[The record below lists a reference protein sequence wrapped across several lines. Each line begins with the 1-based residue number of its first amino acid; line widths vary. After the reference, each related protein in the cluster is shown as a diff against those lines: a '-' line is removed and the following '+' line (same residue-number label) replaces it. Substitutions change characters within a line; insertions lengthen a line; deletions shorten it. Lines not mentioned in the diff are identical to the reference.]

1 MKDIAAKEKQQ
12 GALPKRWAL
21 IASWFLW
28 YCRNYVA
35 KNFHALRISKTGLP
49 ADPGEGPLVF
59 LLNHPSWWDP
69 ITGILLSKIFTTRVP
84 YCPIDS
90 RGLGKYKFFS
100 WIGLYS
106 VEMGTTKGAI
116 GFFKTT
122 FYILNQ
128 PGTMVWITGQGQ
140 FSDARERP
148 VKIRPGL
155 GHLARKLV
163 GGHVVPVAIEYPFWN
178 ERYPEALV
186 RFGAPIPLG
195 KGKDNTVEEWTG
207 IFESALE
214 QNMNALS
221 LEALARDPALFE
233 THIKG
238 RAGVGGVYDFWRRLK
253 SWARGKPFDAEH
265 GFTNE
270 GPKE

>member
-1 MKDIAAKEKQQ
+1 M
-12 GALPKRWAL
+12 LPKRWDL
-21 IASWFLW
+21 IAFWFLW

-100 WIGLYS
+100 WLGFYS

-122 FYILNQ
+122 SYILNQ
-128 PGTMVWITGQGQ
+128 PGTMVWQAMVRCSELSSLPTE
-140 FSDARERP
+140 ARISNP
-148 VKIRPGL
+148 CI
-155 GHLARKLV
+155 
-163 GGHVVPVAIEYPFWN
+163 
-178 ERYPEALV
+178 
-186 RFGAPIPLG
+186 
-195 KGKDNTVEEWTG
+195 
-207 IFESALE
+207 
-214 QNMNALS
+214 S
-221 LEALARDPALFE
+221 LEALPIQGPGCPWCLCLDGLLRIPSTKMVSPRLMAKNME
-233 THIKG
+233 TNQP
-238 RAGVGGVYDFWRRLK
+238 WRIVIHERYCYK
-253 SWARGKPFDAEH
+253 RKATGCAS
-265 GFTNE
+265 
-270 GPKE
+270 

>member
-1 MKDIAAKEKQQ
+1 MKDVVAKGYHE
-12 GALPKRWAL
+12 GMLPKRWAL
-21 IASWFLW
+21 MAFWFLW
-28 YCRNYVA
+28 YCRNFVA
-35 KNFHALRISKTGLP
+35 KNFHALRISKSGLP
-49 ADPGEGPLVF
+49 MDPGEGPLIF

-69 ITGILLSKIFTTRVP
+69 ITGILLSKIFNTRAC
-84 YCPIDS
+84 YAPIDS
-90 RGLGKYKFFS
+90 RGMGKYKFFS
-100 WIGLYS
+100 WLGFYS
-106 VEMGTTKGAI
+106 VEMGTIKGAI

-122 FYILNQ
+122 SFILNQ
-128 PGTMVWITGQGQ
+128 PSTMVWITAQGK

-155 GHLARKLV
+155 AHLVRKLV

-195 KGKDNTVEEWTG
+195 GGNKTVEEWTG
-207 IFESALE
+207 IFESALQ
-214 QNMNALS
+214 QNMDALS
-221 LEALARDPALFE
+221 LEALTRNPDLFL

-253 SWARGKPFDAEH
+253 SWIRGKPFDAEH

-270 GPKE
+270 GPTE

>member
-1 MKDIAAKEKQQ
+1 MKDFDSTINHPE
-12 GALPKRWAL
+12 ALPRRWNLAT
-21 IASWFLW
+21 SWFLW
-28 YCRNYVA
+28 YCRKYVA

-49 ADPGEGPLVF
+49 TDPGEGPLVF

-69 ITGILLSKIFTTRVP
+69 ITGILLSKIFKGRVP
-84 YCPIDS
+84 YSPIDS
-90 RGLGKYKFFS
+90 RGMGKYKFFG
-100 WIGLYS
+100 WLGFYS
-106 VEMGTTKGAI
+106 VEIGTTKGAV

-122 FYILNQ
+122 SNILNQ

-155 GHLARKLV
+155 GHLARRLM
-163 GGHVVPVAIEYPFWN
+163 GGHVIPVAIEYPFWN

-186 RFGAPIPLG
+186 RFGPPIPLG
-195 KGKDNTVEEWTG
+195 NGKDKTVVEWSG

-214 QNMNALS
+214 KNMDTLASESLS
-221 LEALARDPALFE
+221 RNPDLFS

-238 RAGVGGVYDFWRRLK
+238 RAGVGGIYDLWRRLK
-253 SWARGKPFDAEH
+253 SWIRGKPFDAEH

-270 GPKE
+270 GHH

>member
-1 MKDIAAKEKQQ
+1 MKDIAVKEKQQ
-12 GALPKRWAL
+12 GALPKRWAV

-100 WIGLYS
+100 WLGFYS

-122 FYILNQ
+122 SYILNQ

-186 RFGAPIPLG
+186 RFGTPIPLG

-214 QNMNALS
+214 QNMDALS
-221 LEALARDPALFE
+221 LEALTRNSDLFE

-253 SWARGKPFDAEH
+253 SWVRGKPFEAEH